1 MIALPQALADAPA
14 VTALNRA
21 LDAGR
26 LPHGILLAG
35 EDLDTLRTVALA
47 LASRLLGT
55 ERPESHA
62 DFHEL
67 RPANKMRRIGME
79 DTQDLVREI
88 RISSY
93 AGRKVGLVVEAD
105 RMAAESA
112 NAFLKTLEEPPAGTT
127 LLLLTTKPNAILD
140 TIRSRCL
147 LFKVPATPGG
157 DDPALAAVEGWLDVF
172 SKWHSDL
179 RLTPGERPDGVR
191 VSHWFLGVY
200 GLVATFETSLD
211 AIGDAAWKKMKTTLP
226 ETMEEEQLIGLETG
240 VHKNLRT
247 RFFSGII
254 ERLRRSAGESPGD
267 ETARR
272 FAAGIAV
279 VERYAGL
286 LEVNLNDAAAMES
299 LLLQLLRI
307 ETARE

>member
-1 MIALPQALADAPA
+1 MIALPESLADAPA
-14 VTALNRA
+14 VLALNRA

-35 EDLDTLRTVALA
+35 EDLESLRTVALA
-47 LASRLLGT
+47 LSSRILGT
-55 ERPESHA
+55 ATPESHP

-88 RISSY
+88 RISSF
-93 AGRKVGLVVEAD
+93 AGRKVGLVIEAD
-105 RMAAESA
+105 RMAAESS

-127 LLLLTTKPNAILD
+127 LILLTTKPNAILD

-147 LFKVPATPGG
+147 LFKVPVNPATE
-157 DDPALAAVEGWLDVF
+157 DAALMAIEGWLDIF
-172 SKWHSDL
+172 SKWHGDL
-179 RLTPGERPDGVR
+179 RLAPGERPDGTR
-191 VSHWFLGVY
+191 VSHWFIGVY
-200 GLVATFETSLD
+200 GLVATFETTLD
-211 AIGDAAWKKMKTTLP
+211 NIGDLAWKKMKATLP
-226 ETMEEEQLIGLETG
+226 ETMEDEQLIGLETG

-247 RFFSGII
+247 RFFTGII
-254 ERLRRSAGESPGD
+254 ERLRLSSGAAPGD
-267 ETARR
+267 DSARR
-272 FAAGIAV
+272 FASGIAV

>member
-1 MIALPQALADAPA
+1 MIALPETLAAAPA
-14 VTALNRA
+14 VLALNRA

-35 EDLDTLRTVALA
+35 DDLGTLRSVALA
-47 LASRLLGT
+47 LSSRILET
-55 ERPESHA
+55 KTPESHP

-88 RISSY
+88 RISSF
-93 AGRKVGLVVEAD
+93 AGRKVGLVIEAD
-105 RMAAESA
+105 RMASESS

-147 LFKVPATPGG
+147 LFKVPAAPAG
-157 DDPALAAVEGWLDVF
+157 DDPAILAIEGWLDIF
-172 SKWHSDL
+172 SKWHRDL
-179 RLTPGERPDGVR
+179 RLAPGERPDGVR

-200 GLVATFETSLD
+200 GLVATFETTLD
-211 AIGDAAWKKMKTTLP
+211 NIGDVAWKKLKATLP
-226 ETMEEEQLIGLETG
+226 ETMEDEQLVGLETG

-254 ERLRRSAGESPGD
+254 ERLRLASGAAPGD
-267 ETARR
+267 DPARR
-272 FAAGIAV
+272 FSAGIAV

-286 LEVNLNDAAAMES
+286 LEVNLSDAAAMES

>member
-1 MIALPQALADAPA
+1 MIALPESLADAPA
-14 VTALNRA
+14 VLALNRA

-35 EDLDTLRTVALA
+35 EDLESLRSVALA
-47 LASRLLGT
+47 LSSRILGT
-55 ERPESHA
+55 PTPESHA

-88 RISSY
+88 RISSF
-93 AGRKVGLVVEAD
+93 AGRKIGLVIEAD
-105 RMAAESA
+105 RMASESS

-127 LLLLTTKPNAILD
+127 LILLTTKPNAILD

-147 LFKVPATPGG
+147 LFKVPAN
-157 DDPALAAVEGWLDVF
+157 PATEVAALMAIEGWLDIF
-172 SKWHSDL
+172 SKWHRDL
-179 RLTPGERPDGVR
+179 RLAPAERPEGVR

-200 GLVATFETSLD
+200 GLVATFETTLD
-211 AIGDAAWKKMKTTLP
+211 NIADIAWKKLKASLP
-226 ETMEEEQLIGLETG
+226 ETMEDEQIIGLETG
-240 VHKNLRT
+240 VQKGLRT
-247 RFFSGII
+247 RFFTGII
-254 ERLRRSAGESPGD
+254 ERLRLASRQNPSDDAS
-267 ETARR
+267 RR
-272 FAAGIAV
+272 LATGIVV

>member
-1 MIALPQALADAPA
+1 MISLPESLADAPA
-14 VTALNRA
+14 VQALNRA

-35 EDLDTLRTVALA
+35 EDLASLRTVAVA
-47 LASRLLGT
+47 LASRILGT
-55 ERPESHA
+55 STPESHP

-88 RISSY
+88 KVSSF
-93 AGRKVGLVVEAD
+93 AGRKIGLVIEAD
-105 RMAAESA
+105 RMASESS

-127 LLLLTTKPNAILD
+127 LILLTTKPNAILD

-147 LFKVPATPGG
+147 LFKVPAAPASQ
-157 DDPALAAVEGWLDVF
+157 DPALIAIEGWLDIF
-172 SKWHSDL
+172 GAWHGDL
-179 RLTPGERPDGVR
+179 RLAPGERPDGVR

-200 GLVATFETSLD
+200 GLVATFETTLD
-211 AIGDAAWKKMKTTLP
+211 NIAESAWKSLKAGLP
-226 ETMEEEQLIGLETG
+226 ESLAEEQLVGLETG
-240 VHKNLRT
+240 VQKNLRT
-247 RFFSGII
+247 KFFSGII
-254 ERLRRSAGESPGD
+254 ERLRLASHKAPGD
-267 ETARR
+267 DSSRR
-272 FAAGIAV
+272 LSASVVI

-286 LEVNLNDAAAMES
+286 LEVNLSDVAAMES

-307 ETARE
+307 ETARD

>member
-1 MIALPQALADAPA
+1 MIALPESLADAPA
-14 VTALNRA
+14 VLALNRA

-35 EDLDTLRTVALA
+35 EDLESLRSVALA
-47 LASRLLGT
+47 LSSRILGT
-55 ERPESHA
+55 PTPESHA

-88 RISSY
+88 RISSF
-93 AGRKVGLVVEAD
+93 AGRKIGLVIEAD
-105 RMAAESA
+105 RMASESS

-127 LLLLTTKPNAILD
+127 LILLTTKPNAILD

-147 LFKVPATPGG
+147 LFKVPAN
-157 DDPALAAVEGWLDVF
+157 PATEDAALMAIEGWLDIF
-172 SKWHSDL
+172 SKWHRDL
-179 RLTPGERPDGVR
+179 RLAPGERPEGMR

-200 GLVATFETSLD
+200 GLVATFETTLD
-211 AIGDAAWKKMKTTLP
+211 NIADIAWKKLKASLP
-226 ETMEEEQLIGLETG
+226 ETMEDEQIIGLETG
-240 VHKNLRT
+240 VQKGLRT
-247 RFFSGII
+247 RFFTGVI
-254 ERLRRSAGESPGD
+254 ERLRLASRQNPSDDAS
-267 ETARR
+267 RR
-272 FAAGIAV
+272 LATGIVV